1 MFFCRPYVVWL
12 VFLVNHQLEKSLCC
26 PSSYP
31 QSRYRKCLGP
41 PCYLLICWKHLP
53 YTRAQMCRESWCAR
67 RAISYEMLGGC
78 IFFKLPD
85 FLTKQSAV
93 GSVNNIAI
101 KAYVYFSYPID
112 PPRGPATV
120 TSESLSMR
128 RQYPHSFYY
137 SELPLKYTWSSYD
150 AGSLHPWGRRT
161 KGRCEMW
168 ALGKMTLV
176 ILRQNQGLTGN
187 KAWWSWGP
195 AITRNCLSWESRQ

>member
-1 MFFCRPYVVWL
+1 MFFCRPYVGWL

-31 QSRYRKCLGP
+31 QSRYRKCEVPLAIYSDAGSTSRT
-41 PCYLLICWKHLP
+41 YVS
-53 YTRAQMCRESWCAR
+53 RCAEK
-67 RAISYEMLGGC
+67 ADVSGEQFSYEMLGGC

-85 FLTKQSAV
+85 FLTKQSAA

-128 RQYPHSFYY
+128 CQYSHSFYY

-150 AGSLHPWGRRT
+150 AGNLHPVGKENKRPVWDVGSWKNDTCNLAT
-161 KGRCEMW
+161 KSRFDRQQSLME
-168 ALGKMTLV
+168 
-176 ILRQNQGLTGN
+176 LR
-187 KAWWSWGP
+187 S
-195 AITRNCLSWESRQ
+195 CHY